1 MRRGIDRRDDLL
13 LGALAD
19 RKSDAGAEISNM
31 SAAPALNASCD
42 AAPPR

>member
-19 RKSDAGAEISNM
+19 RKSDAGAMM